1 MGGSIS
7 CQSKKGVGTTFTVS
21 LPLAHAVDEKK
32 QKAEETGEGEAE
44 EDASESY
51 DFGGRRILLAEDTG
65 MNAEIV
71 TELLELVNMHVDH
84 AWNGEEAV
92 ERYMESAPGTY
103 MAVLM
108 DVQMPNMDGY
118 TATQRIRDLDD
129 SRAEIPII
137 AMTANAYDEDR
148 RKAQEAGM
156 DGFLAKPLDV
166 DEMMR
171 LLAQII
177 KTE

>member
-1 MGGSIS
+1 M
-7 CQSKKGVGTTFTVS
+7 
-21 LPLAHAVDEKK
+21 PEKY
-32 QKAEETGEGEAE
+32 
-44 EDASESY
+44 Y
-51 DFGGRRILLAEDTG
+51 DVI
-65 MNAEIV
+65 
-71 TELLELVNMHVDH
+71 
-84 AWNGEEAV
+84 
-92 ERYMESAPGTY
+92 
-103 MAVLM
+103 LM

-156 DGFLAKPLDV
+156 DDFLAKPLDV

>member
-1 MGGSIS
+1 M
-7 CQSKKGVGTTFTVS
+7 
-21 LPLAHAVDEKK
+21 PEKY
-32 QKAEETGEGEAE
+32 
-44 EDASESY
+44 Y
-51 DFGGRRILLAEDTG
+51 DVI
-65 MNAEIV
+65 
-71 TELLELVNMHVDH
+71 
-84 AWNGEEAV
+84 
-92 ERYMESAPGTY
+92 
-103 MAVLM
+103 LM

-171 LLAQII
+171 LLGKIT
-177 KTE
+177 KKE

>member
-1 MGGSIS
+1 MS
-7 CQSKKGVGTTFTVS
+7 
-21 LPLAHAVDEKK
+21 
-32 QKAEETGEGEAE
+32 
-44 EDASESY
+44 
-51 DFGGRRILLAEDTG
+51 
-65 MNAEIV
+65 
-71 TELLELVNMHVDH
+71 
-84 AWNGEEAV
+84 
-92 ERYMESAPGTY
+92 PGTY
-103 MAVLM
+103 DLILM
-108 DVQMPNMDGY
+108 DIQMPNMDGY